1 MVTITDIARR
11 LGVAISTVS
20 KALNGANDVSEST
33 KALILK
39 TAVEMGYADRKIQKS
54 GVRKV
59 CVFVE
64 REEFLFDNQLEYDLA
79 MGFRTAA
86 VQNGWQADTASYQD
100 LLASQETFDTF
111 LLRHNY
117 AGAFLIRRH
126 SDSSPKPN
134 LQHNSR
140 PNLGSNSGSNL
151 GANSGPNFGPNEPDS
166 FFTANYTANYLK
178 NLINVAF
185 PFVMMEAELKNPCG
199 GSIGSDHKMGIFM
212 ALEHLCQL
220 GHQKIALLNDSP
232 DSSLSRLRE
241 AAYREA
247 LEALQLRYQKVL
259 FVSDREKDSIR
270 PLVKQFLDSGVTAV
284 LCSGS
289 VIATAVLACL
299 KELGYR
305 VPEKISVVGFDDQ
318 SGAIGREEPFTAV
331 RQNGLALG
339 KAAFYMLEGLRN
351 KIPMGRLLLRPE
363 LVLQGTTGPC
373 PETF

>member
-117 AGAFLIRRH
+117 AGAFLIRRN

-140 PNLGSNSGSNL
+140 PNLGSNL
-151 GANSGPNFGPNEPDS
+151 GANSVPNLGSNEPDS
-166 FFTANYTANYLK
+166 FFTANYLK
-178 NLINVAF
+178 FLINSAF
-185 PFVMMEAELKNPCG
+185 PFVMMEEELENPCG

-212 ALEHLCQL
+212 ALEHLCLL

-232 DSSLSRLRE
+232 DSALSKLQE
-241 AAYREA
+241 TAYREA
-247 LEALQLRYQKVL
+247 LDALQLRYQKVL